1 MYSCIIGTLLNLMI
15 PIQERIYSSR
25 LDVLDMAIVSGEYI
39 QNGIIPG
46 RNRQIRKAYYVI
58 AVRDISREVLP
69 LTRVLRYSP
78 LSIIVL
84 EPYIMQKKQDSNSL
98 NWAGEV
104 TNVTNDG
111 VAAGMDLNYF
121 TFDVNMI
128 GVSNLA
134 GGEDACMVRFVE

>member
-1 MYSCIIGTLLNLMI
+1 M
-15 PIQERIYSSR
+15 
-25 LDVLDMAIVSGEYI
+25 
-39 QNGIIPG
+39 
-46 RNRQIRKAYYVI
+46 
-58 AVRDISREVLP
+58 
-69 LTRVLRYSP
+69 TRVLRYSP

-84 EPYIMQKKQDSNSL
+84 EPYIMQKQDSNSL